1 VLERRPIGE
10 PRLAVQRQQIAGV
23 QRLTRALEEIDY
35 LQQELREAGDGLGAV
50 LTIAPLAKA
59 YCQFQDEGGVT
70 ATDWRDWLDG
80 KTLRGRS
87 RHSGKHHLRLVAS
100 R

>member
-1 VLERRPIGE
+1 MKKIG
-10 PRLAVQRQQIAGV
+10 RIIQL
-23 QRLTRALEEIDY
+23 
-35 LQQELREAGDGLGAV
+35 LGAV
-50 LTIAPLAKA
+50 AFASLAMIAFSVNMTFA
-59 YCQFQDEGGVT
+59 QDEGGVT